1 MKDFI
6 LDLIHNRC
14 KASIEKYGSLSN
26 ATITAIV
33 EIEFKPEDHR
43 GLYWKVKGIL
53 DELVADQKT
62 VNVKG
67 NYYPTANLQKIKFN
81 TEKRERNVNPSH
93 Y

>member
-6 LDLIHNRC
+6 LDLIHNKC
-14 KASIEKYGSLSN
+14 KASIEKYGDLSD

-33 EIEFKPEDHR
+33 LYDFKPEDKK

-81 TEKRERNVNPSH
+81 AEKQASRVNPSH

>member
-1 MKDFI
+1 MKEFI
-6 LDLIHNRC
+6 VDLIHNRC
-14 KASIEKYGSLSN
+14 KALIEKYGDLSD

-33 EIEFKPEDHR
+33 LYEFKPEDEK

-53 DELVADQKT
+53 GELAADQKT

-67 NYYPTANLQKIKFN
+67 NYYPTANLEKIQFK
-81 TEKRERNVNPSH
+81 TEKRSLRVNPSH